1 MKFVNSHYD
10 KIAIVLVL
18 LTLGIVGVISFLEP
32 SDSEKKNKPSVAH
45 SFSIDSVGGE
55 DVLVLLK
62 ETQLVPGDSIEIH
75 NIGSGEIEKF
85 SVKKVIF
92 SKKSRV
98 TIQMKSQEIYK
109 GRLLNPSS
117 TILTAGWDKSR
128 NPIALDTEKGVKNIS
143 FKDIKF
149 IRGEQKLVLDKEID
163 TIDERDSKISVYQ
176 TKSQFLND
184 SNRTEKSRWTSS
196 ATEGNSSIYDLFT
209 PPIIYLVNGELTTTL
224 PEAPTEE
231 AKEEEFGLTVVS
243 FEKNHYRLKLASW
256 IGKTPYFEDFQTK
269 VSANS
274 DKYVKNRLELNIPY
288 KENENYR
295 PGMPSLI
302 KTSPDDE
309 EKLVQV
315 EFFTVQQVKDPKTGG
330 AKMVGRALVR
340 DFKKGGKPFEIN
352 SLMEK
357 VDTGDYKINLK
368 FDIAGEVP
376 SSIELDANE
385 IEKVFNF
392 GNRSYKLLR
401 IDKENKNIEIE
412 KRISGTDKIT
422 VKTLNF

>member
-18 LTLGIVGVISFLEP
+18 LTLGIVGVISSLE
-32 SDSEKKNKPSVAH
+32 SGDSEKKYKPSVAH

-62 ETQLVPGDSIEIH
+62 ETQLIPGDSIEIH
-75 NIGSGEIEKF
+75 NTRSGEIEKF

-98 TIQMKSQEIYK
+98 TIQSKSQEIYK

-117 TILTAGWDKSR
+117 TILTTGWDNAR

-143 FKDIKF
+143 LKDIKY
-149 IRGEQKLVLDKEID
+149 IRGKQKLVLDKEID
-163 TIDERDSKISVYQ
+163 KLDEKDSKISVYQ
-176 TKSQFLND
+176 TKSKLISD

-274 DKYVKNRLELNIPY
+274 DKNVKNRLELNVPY

-295 PGMPSLI
+295 PGLPSLI
-302 KTSPDDE
+302 KTDQEDE
-309 EKLVQV
+309 EKLMQV

-357 VDTGDYKINLK
+357 VDTGDYKISLK
-368 FDIAGEVP
+368 FDIEGEIP

-392 GNRSYKLLR
+392 GIRSYKLLS

-412 KRISGTDKIT
+412 KSISGTAKIT

>member
-18 LTLGIVGVISFLEP
+18 LTLGVVGVISSLE
-32 SDSEKKNKPSVAH
+32 SGDSEKKNKPSVAH

-62 ETQLVPGDSIEIH
+62 ETQLIPGDSIEIH
-75 NIGSGEIEKF
+75 NIRSEEIEKF

-98 TIQMKSQEIYK
+98 TIQSKSQEIYK

-117 TILTAGWDKSR
+117 TILTTGWDNSR

-143 FKDIKF
+143 LKDIKY

-163 TIDERDSKISVYQ
+163 KLDERDSKISVYQ
-176 TKSQFLND
+176 TKSQFISDL
-184 SNRTEKSRWTSS
+184 NRTEKSRWTSS

-243 FEKNHYRLKLASW
+243 FEKNYYRLKLASW

-269 VSANS
+269 LSANS
-274 DKYVKNRLELNIPY
+274 DKNVKNRLELNVPY

-295 PGMPSLI
+295 PGLPSLI
-302 KTSPDDE
+302 KTDQEDE

-357 VDTGDYKINLK
+357 VDTGDYKISLK
-368 FDIAGEVP
+368 FDIEGAIP

-392 GNRSYKLLR
+392 GIRSYKLLS
-401 IDKENKNIEIE
+401 IDKENKKIEIE
-412 KRISGTDKIT
+412 KRISGKDKIT
-422 VKTLNF
+422 VKNLNF

>member
-1 MKFVNSHYD
+1 VKFVNSHYD

-18 LTLGIVGVISFLEP
+18 LTFGIVGIISFLEP

-163 TIDERDSKISVYQ
+163 TIDESDSKISVYQ
-176 TKSQFLND
+176 TKSQFLLKNFCL
-184 SNRTEKSRWTSS
+184 SNQV
-196 ATEGNSSIYDLFT
+196 
-209 PPIIYLVNGELTTTL
+209 PILKRFK
-224 PEAPTEE
+224 PDR
-231 AKEEEFGLTVVS
+231 KESL
-243 FEKNHYRLKLASW
+243 
-256 IGKTPYFEDFQTK
+256 
-269 VSANS
+269 
-274 DKYVKNRLELNIPY
+274 DK
-288 KENENYR
+288 
-295 PGMPSLI
+295 
-302 KTSPDDE
+302 
-309 EKLVQV
+309 
-315 EFFTVQQVKDPKTGG
+315 
-330 AKMVGRALVR
+330 
-340 DFKKGGKPFEIN
+340 
-352 SLMEK
+352 
-357 VDTGDYKINLK
+357 
-368 FDIAGEVP
+368 
-376 SSIELDANE
+376 
-385 IEKVFNF
+385 
-392 GNRSYKLLR
+392 
-401 IDKENKNIEIE
+401 
-412 KRISGTDKIT
+412 
-422 VKTLNF
+422 